1 MDFLE
6 FMVLREQEVAMEVK
20 EKELTWEEYQALLGK
35 VPEGYRLVM
44 MGNKYFLKMKNETP
58 LWKEKPKK
66 KKK

>member
-1 MDFLE
+1 
-6 FMVLREQEVAMEVK
+6 MEVK

-58 LWKEKPKK
+58 IWKEKPKK